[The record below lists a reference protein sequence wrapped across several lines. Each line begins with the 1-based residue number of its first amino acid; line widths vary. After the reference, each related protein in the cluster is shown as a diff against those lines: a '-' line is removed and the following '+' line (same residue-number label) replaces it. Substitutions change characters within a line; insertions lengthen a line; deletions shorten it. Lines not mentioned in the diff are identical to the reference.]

1 MKWIFSNTNPKLVLS
16 IQAQYRISPIM
27 ASILAERGL
36 LSTDET
42 NSFFD
47 PNLNLL
53 HDPFLMKNMNQA
65 VKRII
70 NAIKRDESIMVFGDY
85 DVDGT
90 TAASILYIGLLN
102 MGANVSTYIPNRE
115 KEGYGISDL
124 GIDTAKKRKAKL
136 IITCDCGTN
145 DFDHVDYANAS
156 GIDVIITDHHTPGD
170 NLPNA
175 IAILNPKQKDC
186 EYPFKELC
194 GGGVAIKLLTGL
206 IYTLKLSFNLVYDL
220 FDLAA
225 LGTSA
230 DLVPMIDENRII
242 VYHGLKVLRES
253 DRPGLRELLKV
264 AGVDINHTVSVGQ
277 VVFNVAPRINAAGRL
292 GDANRSVQLLTTR
305 DKAFAKEVALDLDN
319 ENKRRQL
326 IQSQVVEEA
335 MLKVNAEVDLKK
347 DHAIVLGSHNWHAGV
362 VGIAASKLKESFHRP
377 TIIIGF
383 DQEGNGKGSARSI
396 SKLNMYDALKKSSA
410 QLVNYGGHPMAAGLS
425 LHSNNFETFRSEF

>member
-124 GIDTAKKRKAKL
+124 GIDTAKK
-136 IITCDCGTN
+136 T
-145 DFDHVDYANAS
+145 
-156 GIDVIITDHHTPGD
+156 
-170 NLPNA
+170 
-175 IAILNPKQKDC
+175 
-186 EYPFKELC
+186 
-194 GGGVAIKLLTGL
+194 
-206 IYTLKLSFNLVYDL
+206 
-220 FDLAA
+220 
-225 LGTSA
+225 
-230 DLVPMIDENRII
+230 
-242 VYHGLKVLRES
+242 
-253 DRPGLRELLKV
+253 
-264 AGVDINHTVSVGQ
+264 
-277 VVFNVAPRINAAGRL
+277 
-292 GDANRSVQLLTTR
+292 
-305 DKAFAKEVALDLDN
+305 
-319 ENKRRQL
+319 
-326 IQSQVVEEA
+326 QSKTHYY
-335 MLKVNAEVDLKK
+335 M
-347 DHAIVLGSHNWHAGV
+347 
-362 VGIAASKLKESFHRP
+362 
-377 TIIIGF
+377 
-383 DQEGNGKGSARSI
+383 
-396 SKLNMYDALKKSSA
+396 
-410 QLVNYGGHPMAAGLS
+410 
-425 LHSNNFETFRSEF
+425 